1 MIPWFRIS
9 YFKNIRK
16 LHCNFL
22 FLSIHDITW
31 KCSWLFK
38 YSANSKSSAINANC
52 LGESAAPS
60 FNSRDAPAAT
70 SIQQIVLLLYAAAL
84 CNAVWPVHIYKLR
97 LHTRN
102 AAEYLIHDE
111 NDVDLNIV
119 HLPFSLSTISRMV
132 ADAFPIKNLIISLCP
147 NRAP

>member
-84 CNAVWPVHIYKLR
+84 CNAVWPVYIYDYGYISTMQRSILYMMKMMLIWISFI
-97 LHTRN
+97 
-102 AAEYLIHDE
+102 YLFHY
-111 NDVDLNIV
+111 
-119 HLPFSLSTISRMV
+119 LPYQGWWQVRFRSKTW
-132 ADAFPIKNLIISLCP
+132 
-147 NRAP
+147 